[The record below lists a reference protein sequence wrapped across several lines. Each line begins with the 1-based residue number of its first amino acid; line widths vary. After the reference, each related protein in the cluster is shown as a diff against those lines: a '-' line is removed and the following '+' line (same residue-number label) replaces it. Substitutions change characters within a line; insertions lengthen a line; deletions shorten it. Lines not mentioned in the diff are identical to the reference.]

1 MSFDNQINLLQLAS
15 VNKRVKRLILH
26 VHRNPSTGVWTMMK
40 NLVRE
45 QNKSSGVMSVLGL
58 PVDRDWRRSAYKDEL
73 MKPDLP
79 YILTTVPKMFGTGAF
94 IWSIASN
101 PLRKWM
107 EQIHHAFPE
116 AELVLHSHSAWLT
129 GGYLPLPMNN
139 KTAIV
144 ATFHG
149 IADDHRLRKL
159 WWLRKAHTFL
169 AQRLYHSHAV
179 LTAVSNETAVRA
191 ENIFGIPDSA
201 FTVIPNGMPCP
212 DLSVPKVVSKCRAFL
227 VGHVGQLHHGKGW
240 RLLLEAVDRLRQ
252 DGRDIQLVLAGKGQ
266 DAELAREEALKRD
279 GYVHFLGVVQ
289 NASECLIPQLDAL
302 VLATWSEGMPMSI
315 IEAFAAGVP
324 VLATPVGGI
333 PEMLEDNVNGFLVER
348 NPDSIAKKLCLLQGD
363 PELVV
368 RLKEGAMQTFKS
380 KFEISRVVAQYE
392 QLYDTALHRIS
403 N

>member
-73 MKPDLP
+73 MKSDLP

>member
-1 MSFDNQINLLQLAS
+1 
-15 VNKRVKRLILH
+15 
-26 VHRNPSTGVWTMMK
+26 MK